1 METVILVSVLATLG
15 VVAIV
20 GAIVVAFKKL
30 NTKVDVHDQERIYQS
45 LDDVAHTIN
54 RRLDDM
60 DQNFGNEVND
70 VYRTI
75 DSRCDKLYDLY
86 VIVVL
91 VCMFQIVA
99 LLNQLLSRC

>member
-30 NTKVDVHDQERIYQS
+30 NDKVDGHDLDRVYGS
-45 LDDVAHTIN
+45 LHEISQDIDRRVGELEQVIGQDV
-54 RRLDDM
+54 
-60 DQNFGNEVND
+60 NE

-75 DSRCDKLYDLY
+75 DSRCDKLYDL
-86 VIVVL
+86 IT
-91 VCMFQIVA
+91 
-99 LLNQLLSRC
+99 NKTK

>member
-75 DSRCDKLYDLY
+75 DSRCDKLYDL
-86 VIVVL
+86 IT
-91 VCMFQIVA
+91 
-99 LLNQLLSRC
+99 NKTK